1 MSWRV
6 SNQYYLLRSS
16 GDCDA
21 TRRFGTD
28 EKSYS
33 PQCSGV
39 RLRHGIWMLFNVCLT
54 AMNIFG
60 LAYLYQHSCTTNLD
74 MKEFSYYFIVL
85 LPPEASQLL
94 LLSIHS
100 PCSGQIESILLGQTN
115 WRNTFSFS
123 KFIDWT
129 RLPQFSIRCA
139 MGWDWDN
146 EDDCNE

>member
-6 SNQYYLLRSS
+6 RNQYCLLRSS
-16 GDCDA
+16 GDRNA

-60 LAYLYQHSCTTNLD
+60 LAYLYQHSCITSLD
-74 MKEFSYYFIVL
+74 MKEFSHYCIVL
-85 LPPEASQLL
+85 LPGASQLL

-100 PCSGQIESILLGQTN
+100 SRSGQNEFTILGQTN
-115 WRNTFSFS
+115 
-123 KFIDWT
+123 
-129 RLPQFSIRCA
+129 
-139 MGWDWDN
+139 
-146 EDDCNE
+146 